1 MKYKHRTQ
9 IIFIMFL
16 IFILAN
22 SKSFAAPDAGSLL
35 KHEEEIY
42 KFNEAPSLKPKKL
55 PQKEKR
61 KKNISGANK
70 IYVKNFKFIGEIN
83 KFNPRIFENLLK
95 NFINKENTFEDLKY
109 AASLIQK
116 FYLEN
121 GYFLAQAFLP
131 EQEVS
136 DQVITIKIIEGHLDK
151 NKPYILKKNNVR
163 LFDELVSNYLN
174 DSLGSGLTSQS
185 LERALLNLNNLPGL
199 KASSTITPG
208 DEKDSSKIVVN
219 LVEDDLVNRSISYDN
234 YGNRY
239 TGKQRTNISLSI
251 NNPSKYGDQLSFQ
264 TIFNKSSNYDFS
276 KITYEFPILY
286 SGLRSKITYSELEFE
301 IGQELRTNPSSIGEA
316 STSSI
321 NFSYPIKLTSTNS
334 IFLKTDY
341 QSNDIYNEAI
351 GTVTNDKVI
360 ENYNIGLTYE
370 KRDIFRSGDISLFS
384 IDTTFGDL
392 DLSKVSLDYNN
403 DQAPS
408 GAKKHGPFNKTLIN
422 YYYSQRINEKINF
435 KTYGLAQL
443 SNKNLDSSE
452 QISLGGITGV
462 RAYPSGEASGDQGYK
477 FAAELQTNLSEF
489 LNYNISGT
497 LFYDYGR
504 IQQYK
509 DSSNIILT
517 TPNKYSLSGWGV
529 GFDYNPNQDLSLQLV
544 LSKTIGGNAGESS
557 TGMDSDGRDDSSR
570 ASLLLSF
577 DF

>member
-163 LFDELVSNYLN
+163 LFDDLVSNYLN
-174 DSLGSGLTSQS
+174 DALGSGLTSQS

-321 NFSYPIKLTSTNS
+321 NFSYPLKLTSSNS

-341 QSNDIYNEAI
+341 QSNEIYNEAI

-403 DQAPS
+403 DQAAS

>member
-121 GYFLAQAFLP
+121 GYFLAQTFLP

-251 NNPSKYGDQLSFQ
+251 NNPSKHGDQLSFQ

-341 QSNDIYNEAI
+341 QSNEIYNEAI

-422 YYYSQRINEKINF
+422 YYYSQRITEKINF

>member
-163 LFDELVSNYLN
+163 LFDDLVSNYLN
-174 DSLGSGLTSQS
+174 DALGSGLTSQS

-321 NFSYPIKLTSTNS
+321 NFSYPLKLTSSNS

-341 QSNDIYNEAI
+341 QSNEIYNEAI

-403 DQAPS
+403 DQAAS

-422 YYYSQRINEKINF
+422 YYYSQRITEKINF